1 MATKKKPADKAGET
15 AAPKAKKDAV
25 VDIFSVVDKQL
36 SSQNLRNI
44 TLKKTT
50 ANDKLSTG
58 ILCLDLIMGGG
69 HRGGRVTQIY
79 GPAHSGKSSTA
90 YTALAAILAMET
102 PPLTAMY
109 DYEGTTDAEY
119 IQRLGVPLE
128 NMSKYFRYMKATNG
142 PDMYK
147 FLRNVAKGLK
157 DKDDGPPQLVVFVDS
172 VASMATA
179 DEMADDEEDNRLARR
194 AVMHSTWW
202 PRIKTLL
209 SLKNISLVA
218 INQIRANPSPYAPPQ
233 ARPGGNAWEFNTDNL
248 IKVKGGKKVMLR
260 GEEYQ
265 PVTFSTEKNKNA
277 VSGFEATVFLKLGQ
291 GFDPASDLIEF
302 LTLTGLGRAA
312 KESGRNVFVVDP
324 RLAQMSKSKEELDGS
339 YPIAAFE
346 NDLRSNADFNKA
358 FRDAAF
364 ALLRDGTAFKLMQQH
379 RIDTEIAKE
388 QRAKDKAAKVASG
401 EEVDDEEPKSKK
413 AKKDKKPKAEAPA
426 AAAEEDD
433 EDETPAEFTFDD
445 VTDDGDDDEEDA
457 A

>member
-36 SSQNLRNI
+36 TSQSLRNI
-44 TLKKTT
+44 TLKKSTS
-50 ANDKLSTG
+50 NDKLSTG
-58 ILCLDLIMGGG
+58 ILVLDLLMGGG
-69 HRGGRVTQIY
+69 HRGGRVTQFY
-79 GPAHSGKSSTA
+79 GAAHSGKSSTA
-90 YTALAAILAMET
+90 YTALAAILAMPN

-128 NMSKYFRYMKATNG
+128 NMSKYFRYIKATTG
-142 PDMYK
+142 PEMYK
-147 FLRNVAKGLK
+147 FLRNVAKDLK

-172 VASMATA
+172 VATMATT

-202 PRIKTLL
+202 PRIKTFL
-209 SLKNISLVA
+209 SLKNISLIA

-277 VSGFEATVFLKLGQ
+277 VSGFEGTVFLKLGH

-302 LTLTGLGRAA
+302 LTLTGLGRSA
-312 KESGRNVFVVDP
+312 KEGGRNVFVVDP
-324 RLAQMSKSKEELDGS
+324 RLAQLAKSKDPLEGS

-346 NDLRSNADFNKA
+346 ADLRDTDPTFRNA
-358 FRDAAF
+358 FREAAF
-364 ALLRDGTAFKLMQQH
+364 YLLREGIAFKLMQQH

-388 QRAKDKAAKVASG
+388 QRAKDKAAKVAAG
-401 EEVDDEEPKSKK
+401 EEVEDDEPK
-413 AKKDKKPKAEAPA
+413 AKKGKKEKPAKAAPAPA
-426 AAAEEDD
+426 AATEED
-433 EDETPAEFTFDD
+433 EAPAEFTFDD
-445 VTDDGDDDEEDA
+445 VTDDGDDEDEA